1 MAYGVQSDD
10 TLVQPLEGAIVR
22 RRIAAEDLT
31 SGQTVYINSSGYAA
45 LTDADAV
52 ATNFPYGV
60 VIHDVASGGMADIV
74 VLGPVSMATGAT
86 PGAVIYTSGTA
97 GASAETAGTKVA
109 VIGVAES
116 ATVVFVRPYMISF
129 S

>member
-45 LTDADAV
+45 LTATIAVGVGFALMSWMQGRAARMNAV
-52 ATNFPYGV
+52 ATF
-60 VIHDVASGGMADIV
+60 VALLFFGWLWGPWGL
-74 VLGPVSMATGAT
+74 VLGAPLMA
-86 PGAVIYTSGTA
+86 VV
-97 GASAETAGTKVA
+97 KVCA
-109 VIGVAES
+109 DRIEPLKPLGELIGE
-116 ATVVFVRPYMISF
+116 
-129 S
+129 